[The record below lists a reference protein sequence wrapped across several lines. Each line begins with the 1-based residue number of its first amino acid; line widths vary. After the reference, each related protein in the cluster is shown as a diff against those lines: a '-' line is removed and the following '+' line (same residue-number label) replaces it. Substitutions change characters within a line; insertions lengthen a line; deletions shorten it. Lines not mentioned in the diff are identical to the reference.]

1 MKFIWK
7 ENIINECNID
17 LLNKFKYIYNK
28 STNKTE
34 KENYIKDILNNIII
48 TDMNIIKY
56 YFWETYRLSM
66 DYLKGHIG
74 IEKDKF
80 TLMPNDYVKIV
91 YKCGNCNIEELE
103 YYPATRHDIL
113 QNITKNNKIYKN
125 VIDNYRKNIITTFY
139 NFENLIN
146 YTNHDNIKNI
156 NEFKPI
162 CKKCKFDII
171 KNIIEEENLKKEK
184 EKEEIEDEKK
194 FIEYQKTINPLFNL
208 DEYIKLNT
216 MCYDEYLQTEHW
228 QNVRERALIRANHK
242 CQICS
247 SKDKLRVHHNTYNS
261 RGNERDE
268 DLIAVCDRCHRKIH
282 NYI

>member
-7 ENIINECNID
+7 ENIVNECNID

-103 YYPATRHDIL
+103 YYPVTRHDIL
-113 QNITKNNKIYKN
+113 QNFTKNNKIYKN
-125 VIDNYRKNIITTFY
+125 VIDNYRKKY
-139 NFENLIN
+139 N
-146 YTNHDNIKNI
+146 NH
-156 NEFKPI
+156 FLY
-162 CKKCKFDII
+162 F
-171 KNIIEEENLKKEK
+171 
-184 EKEEIEDEKK
+184 
-194 FIEYQKTINPLFNL
+194 
-208 DEYIKLNT
+208 
-216 MCYDEYLQTEHW
+216 
-228 QNVRERALIRANHK
+228 
-242 CQICS
+242 
-247 SKDKLRVHHNTYNS
+247 
-261 RGNERDE
+261 
-268 DLIAVCDRCHRKIH
+268 
-282 NYI
+282 